1 MHAMKWILLSA
12 ALASLAVGCS
22 SSEGPVAALADAGP
36 GPDAAPAT
44 DAGPAPKVRALTTAH
59 LVDPDNLTVGR
70 LGSNSSPFDWLA
82 ADESGNAVT
91 IMGERGAGRNPKG
104 EVDLN
109 RGLTVASPASPTK
122 YSAFLPFVGSEGPI
136 HVVLIVQPF
145 DARAQA
151 LAASDVDVTVTT
163 DGATGT
169 PLEGTPT
176 AQAGT
181 YRFEGDVPG
190 PLSSPSFVVVTLTK
204 PSAGLAITGPNI
216 GPATAASRRDTVR
229 YPPERTRLLQVVAQR
244 ALSRTR

>member
-1 MHAMKWILLSA
+1 MHAMKWTL
-12 ALASLAVGCS
+12 ALALFAAGCS
-22 SSEGPVAALADAGP
+22 SSEGAVAVPADAGP
-36 GPDAAPAT
+36 VPDATPTT
-44 DAGPAPKVRALTTAH
+44 DAGPAAKVRTLTTAH

-82 ADESGNAVT
+82 ADESGNSVPT
-91 IMGERGAGRNPKG
+91 MGERGAGRNPRG

-109 RGLTVASPASPTK
+109 RGLALVAPATATK

-136 HVVLIVQPF
+136 HVVLVLQPF
-145 DARAQA
+145 DARGQA
-151 LAASDVDVTVTT
+151 LAASDVDVSVTT

-204 PSAGLAITGPNI
+204 PSVGLGITGPNI
-216 GPATAASRRDTVR
+216 GPATAASRRDVVA
-229 YPPERTRLLQVVAQR
+229 YPKERARLLAVAATR
-244 ALSRTR
+244 ALSRKR

>member
-1 MHAMKWILLSA
+1 MLLRDGGVVEVTSDA
-12 ALASLAVGCS
+12 VTQLAS
-22 SSEGPVAALADAGP
+22 
-36 GPDAAPAT
+36 APAAT
-44 DAGPAPKVRALTTAH
+44 AVAIDETGALVFALPTHLERRTSGGLIERRALPGTGVTS
-59 LVDPDNLTVGR
+59 LVASKGR
-70 LGSNSSPFDWLA
+70 W
-82 ADESGNAVT
+82 AVT
-91 IMGERGAGRNPKG
+91 RSDGR
-104 EVDLN
+104 
-109 RGLTVASPASPTK
+109 
-122 YSAFLPFVGSEGPI
+122 
-136 HVVLIVQPF
+136 
-145 DARAQA
+145 
-151 LAASDVDVTVTT
+151 VDVTVTT